1 MVKNKLIKRIIFCKK
16 WLLILL
22 SVFSPTNAMFA
33 LNEDDIIIGHVMNKE
48 NSFIEYATIQLFNSD
63 STLITSSISD
73 SVGFFR

>member
-22 SVFSPTNAMFA
+22 SVFLPTNAMFA